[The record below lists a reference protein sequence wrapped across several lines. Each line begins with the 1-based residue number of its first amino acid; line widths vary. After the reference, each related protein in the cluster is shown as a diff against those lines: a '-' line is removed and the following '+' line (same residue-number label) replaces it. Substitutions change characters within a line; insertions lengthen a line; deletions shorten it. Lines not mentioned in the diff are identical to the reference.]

1 MRRRDFL
8 GVLAGAAAWPAR
20 GFAQATSAPF
30 IGFVSSR
37 SPNESEG
44 VVAAFR
50 AGLKET
56 GFVEGQNLAIAF
68 RWAEGRYERLPA
80 LIAELARLPVGL
92 LFAAGGPP
100 TAFAAKAATT
110 TIPIVFSA
118 VADPVEIGLV
128 PSLNQPGGNITGMA
142 VFNATLAGKRIE
154 LAKELIPA
162 IRKIAYLLNP
172 TNQMTAVESKDAIAA
187 ARALGIELRILEATS
202 ASELDKAFRQPARDR
217 CWCPRRLRRTVFRQ
231 RA

>member
-8 GVLAGAAAWPAR
+8 GVLGGAAAWPVR

-92 LFAAGGPP
+92 LFSAGGPP

-154 LAKELIPA
+154 LAKEL
-162 IRKIAYLLNP
+162 
-172 TNQMTAVESKDAIAA
+172 
-187 ARALGIELRILEATS
+187 ALR
-202 ASELDKAFRQPARDR
+202 PARSAI
-217 CWCPRRLRRTVFRQ
+217 C
-231 RA
+231 

>member
-8 GVLAGAAAWPAR
+8 GVLGGAAAWPVR

-50 AGLKET
+50 QGLVET

-68 RWAEGRYERLPA
+68 RWAEGRYDRLPA
-80 LIAELARLPVGL
+80 LAAELVNLRVAV

-100 TAFAAKAATT
+100 SALTAKATT
-110 TIPIVFSA
+110 STIPVVFSA
-118 VADPVEIGLV
+118 VNDPLRVGLV
-128 PSLNQPGGNITGMA
+128 SSLNRPGGNISGMGL
-142 VFNATLAGKRIE
+142 FTSDMIGKMAQ
-154 LAKELIPA
+154 LLKEMVPGAAAL
-162 IRKIAYLLNP
+162 AYLVNP
-172 TNQMTAVESKDAIAA
+172 SSPSEEIY
-187 ARALGIELRILEATS
+187 AREAHVVSSALG
-202 ASELDKAFRQPARDR
+202 
-217 CWCPRRLRRTVFRQ
+217 
-231 RA
+231 